1 MAILQI
7 GLLTR
12 TKTTVSYEPED
23 HAIVLMG
30 EDVKDVKGRRAGIE
44 NHAFELKN
52 PAVRAARLRL
62 EHLNAHGA
70 HHHRNDDSDNRSADR
85 ADEQ

>member
-1 MAILQI
+1 M
-7 GLLTR
+7 G
-12 TKTTVSYEPED
+12 YEPED

-30 EDVKDVKGRRAGIE
+30 EDVEDVEDVEGRRAGIE